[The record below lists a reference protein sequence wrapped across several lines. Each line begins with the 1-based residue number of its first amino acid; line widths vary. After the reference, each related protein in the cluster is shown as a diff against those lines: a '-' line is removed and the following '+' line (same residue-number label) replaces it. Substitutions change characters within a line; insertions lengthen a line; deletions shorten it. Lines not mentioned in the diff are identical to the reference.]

1 MVTALSLFQMWLL
14 KFELNVFGDFLQRES
29 LGRLPALVISH
40 VLLLRGGRPTG
51 ASEPPP
57 QRFPKGKKEK
67 KITKTTKEK
76 TQEYIKDLV

>member
-51 ASEPPP
+51 ASEPPHIGF
-57 QRFPKGKKEK
+57 QKKRKKRKSPKHQN
-67 KITKTTKEK
+67 KI
-76 TQEYIKDLV
+76 ILKDKLKI

>member
-14 KFELNVFGDFLQRES
+14 KFELNVFRDFVQRES

-51 ASEPPP
+51 ASELPPTKVSK
-57 QRFPKGKKEK
+57 RKER
-67 KITKTTKEK
+67 KENHQNNK
-76 TQEYIKDLV
+76 RESSRIH